1 MLKNKYFSV
10 VMSFMENRALI
21 LDYIAMSV
29 LKRHNYLLFPHKVV
43 SKVQKSSSPEGRL
56 DFEIPS

>member
-1 MLKNKYFSV
+1 MK
-10 VMSFMENRALI
+10 NRALI

-29 LKRHNYLLFPHKVV
+29 FKKQNYLLFPHKVV
-43 SKVQKSSSPEGRL
+43 QKVQKSSNPEGRL